1 MAREAFVYVLQ
12 MIIIRLIQLTEED
25 LKEMYHCIKMA
36 DQGQLCTSPKALEGD
51 TKDIF

>member
-1 MAREAFVYVLQ
+1 MAMDAFVYVLQ
-12 MIIIRLIQLTEED
+12 IIIRLIQLTEED

-36 DQGQLCTSPKALEGD
+36 DQGQLCTSPKALESD